1 MTLLIFYL
9 LLAIVVSFLCSIL
22 EASLLS
28 FTPSYVE
35 SLREEK
41 PELSRQLADLKAHV
55 DKPLAAILSL
65 NTIAHTVGA
74 AGVGAQAALVFES
87 ISTGVISAILTLVIL
102 VFSEIIPKT
111 LGAKYWRQ
119 LDFFTAKTLRILIWA
134 LYPFVLLSNVIT
146 RLVGGQAHGMV
157 VSRDELSAMADIGH
171 KEGIFAKN
179 EMQVIKNLMDFH
191 EVQVRDVMTPRTVVR
206 MVQSQL
212 TLEEIYQD
220 KSLLRFS
227 RLPVYA
233 ENPDHILGYM
243 HKHELL
249 EKIADDQHDLLVKD
263 LVRKLPLV
271 SYTLSIPRLFEMLVT
286 RREHMALVV
295 DEYGGVVGVVTVE
308 DVLET
313 LLGVEIVDEF
323 DSSKDMQEHARQK
336 WRERAKQLGILSE
349 EVLGEERPDKNSASG
364 NASEET
370 VSQRK
375 APGETAP
382 DRNSIQ
388 EAQNSRREGKA

>member
-1 MTLLIFYL
+1 MALLIFYL
-9 LLAIVVSFLCSIL
+9 LLAVVVSFLCSIL

-87 ISTGVISAILTLVIL
+87 ISTGVISGILTLVIL

-119 LDFFTAKTLRILIWA
+119 LDFFTTKTLRVLIWG
-134 LYPFVLLSNVIT
+134 LYPFVLLSNLVT
-146 RLVGGQAHGMV
+146 RLIGGQAHGMA

-171 KEGIFAKN
+171 KEGVFAEN

-206 MVQSQL
+206 MVESSL
-212 TLEEIYQD
+212 TLEEVYQD

-249 EKIADDQHDLLVKD
+249 ENIADDQHQLRVKD
-263 LVRKLPLV
+263 IVRDLPLV
-271 SYTLSIPRLFEMLVT
+271 SHELTIPKLFEMLLT

-313 LLGVEIVDEF
+313 LLGLEIVDEF
-323 DSSKDMQEHARQK
+323 DSSKDMQEYARQK
-336 WRERAKQLGILSE
+336 WQKRAKDLGILSE
-349 EVLGEERPDKNSASG
+349 EASG
-364 NASEET
+364 MKVSDRPPEGSSPKNAT
-370 VSQRK
+370 KKKKRDK
-375 APGETAP
+375 T
-382 DRNSIQ
+382 
-388 EAQNSRREGKA
+388 